1 MNTEMSFMNRQGTMN
16 IQEAK
21 KYDSTYIMPTFG
33 REILLTRGK
42 GSYVWDS
49 EGNKYL
55 DLVAGIAVCNTGH
68 CHPAIVQ
75 AIQKQAETLMHCSNL
90 YYNPYQAILAEKLTN
105 ISGMAKV
112 FFTNSGT
119 EATEAAIKLARVRTK
134 KHAFIA
140 CENGFHGRSSAALAC
155 THKPE
160 IREPFEPLQPSCTF
174 VPYGDA
180 NAIKEA
186 ITSDTAAVIL
196 EPVQGEAGVII
207 PSALYLSDVREICD
221 EAGVLLIVDEVQTGM
236 GRTGTWFAYQHA
248 EILPDIITLAKGL
261 GSGFPI
267 GAMLARE
274 GLQFERGE
282 HGSTFAGGPVAC
294 AAGCATIDVL
304 QDVIADI
311 PRKAALFSELL
322 QEYNPR
328 VYGLMIGISVGEH
341 CADIAS
347 YCARHG
353 VLVNCAAH
361 GNLRLVPPLT
371 ISDEEIEEGCR
382 VILAAFSSLR

>member
-1 MNTEMSFMNRQGTMN
+1 MN
-16 IQEAK
+16 IQEVK
-21 KYDSTYIMPTFG
+21 KCDSTYIMPTFG
-33 REILLTRGK
+33 RELLLTRGE
-42 GSYVWDS
+42 GSYVWDC

-68 CHPAIVQ
+68 CHPTIVQ
-75 AIQKQAETLMHCSNL
+75 AIQMQTETLMHCSNL
-90 YYNPYQAILAEKLTN
+90 YYIPHRAIFAEKLVN

-140 CENGFHGRSSAALAC
+140 CENGFHGRGSAALAC
-155 THKPE
+155 THEPK
-160 IREPFEPLQPSCTF
+160 IREPFGPLQPSCTF

-180 NAIKEA
+180 HAIKEA
-186 ITSDTAAVIL
+186 IASDTAAVIL
-196 EPVQGEAGVII
+196 EPVQGQAGVII
-207 PSALYLSDVREICD
+207 PPASYLSDVRDICD

-236 GRTGTWFAYQHA
+236 GRTGAWFAYQHA
-248 EILPDIITLAKGL
+248 GILPDIITLAKGL

-267 GAMLARE
+267 GAILARE

-304 QDVIADI
+304 QDVITAI

-322 QEYNPR
+322 QEHNPR

-347 YCARHG
+347 YCTTHG

-361 GNLRLVPPLT
+361 GNLRLLPPLT
-371 ISDEEIEEGCR
+371 ISDEEIREGCQ
-382 VILAAFSSLR
+382 VIQAAFSSLS

>member
-1 MNTEMSFMNRQGTMN
+1 MEITEV
-16 IQEAK
+16 QEL
-21 KYDSTYIMPTFG
+21 DSTYIMPTFG
-33 REILLTRGK
+33 RTILLTKGE

-49 EGNKYL
+49 EGNRYL
-55 DLVAGIAVCNTGH
+55 DLVAGIATCNTGH
-68 CHPAIVQ
+68 CHPTVVQ
-75 AIQKQAETLMHCSNL
+75 AIQKQAETLMHCSNQ
-90 YYNPYQAILAEKLTN
+90 YYVLHQTMLAEKLVTL
-105 ISGMAKV
+105 SGMAKV

-119 EATEAAIKLARVRTK
+119 EATEAAIKLAKVRTK
-134 KHAFIA
+134 KNAFIA

-160 IREPFEPLQPSCTF
+160 IREPFGPLQPSCTF

-180 NAIKEA
+180 QAIKKA
-186 ITSDTAAVIL
+186 ITPDTAAVIL

-207 PSALYLSDVREICD
+207 PSASYLSAVRDICNK
-221 EAGVLLIVDEVQTGM
+221 AGVLLIVDEIQTGM
-236 GRTGTWFAYQHA
+236 GRTGAWFAYQHA

-294 AAGCATIDVL
+294 AAGCATIGVL

-322 QEYNPR
+322 QEHNPR
-328 VYGLMIGISVGEH
+328 VYGLMIGISVGGH
-341 CADIAS
+341 CADIAA
-347 YCARHG
+347 YCATHG

-361 GNLRLVPPLT
+361 GNLRMVPPLT
-371 ISDEEIEEGCR
+371 ISDEEIREGCQ
-382 VILAAFSSLR
+382 VIHAALSSYDKT